1 MERAVHIPHLVITL
15 GAIATATVAVLRVID
30 RRMTRVETATW
41 RVAVVDNEILNAVQR
56 DTASLN

>member
-1 MERAVHIPHLVITL
+1 MHIPHLVITL
-15 GAIATATVAVLRVID
+15 AAIATATAAVLRVLD

-41 RVAVVDNEILNAVQR
+41 RVAVVDHEILTAVQR